1 MEASS
6 SDYRLLHD
14 YPAAP
19 NDSRHG
25 GKKKNRQSSY
35 YQQQIHSQNAAAAK
49 PALRELFAHYA
60 RFGDPHS
67 TGHHI
72 TLAQT
77 DKWFRQAGI
86 VDNWNVTA
94 TDTAISYRKVSR
106 YIKNKTL
113 TLRYDLKIKALLFF
127 L

>member
-1 MEASS
+1 MSLDFDPSDRGLIAVGGPRLHDGP
-6 SDYRLLHD
+6 DYRMQPD
-14 YPAAP
+14 YPIE
-19 NDSRHG
+19 DRHS
-25 GKKKNRQSSY
+25 KKKSRYQQSSRN
-35 YQQQIHSQNAAAAK
+35 QLPK
-49 PALRELFAHYA
+49 PALRELFAHFA

-106 YIKNKTL
+106 WDFT
-113 TLRYDLKIKALLFF
+113 TS
-127 L
+127 